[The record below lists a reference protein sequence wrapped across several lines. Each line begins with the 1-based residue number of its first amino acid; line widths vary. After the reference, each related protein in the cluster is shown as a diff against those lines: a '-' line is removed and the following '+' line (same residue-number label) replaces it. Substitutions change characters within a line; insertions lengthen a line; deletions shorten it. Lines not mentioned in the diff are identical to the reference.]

1 MATQDLHPARQ
12 AELLQPIVL
21 ATIDLTLI
29 LKQLHWNLRGP
40 HFLTIHEL
48 LDTLVDHAR
57 AISDE
62 LAERIVTL
70 GHPARGQAESAQTS
84 AVTPVPD
91 TFITDRHAVEL
102 SAERVATTI
111 AVMRHAQPTLGDLD
125 AVTEDLVIGA
135 IATLEKDLWML
146 RSHLL

>member
-21 ATIDLTLI
+21 ATIDLTLV

-40 HFLTIHEL
+40 HFLAIHEF
-48 LDTLVDHAR
+48 LDTLVDHTR

-70 GHPARGQAESAQTS
+70 GHPARGQAESAQS
-84 AVTPVPD
+84 SPVSPVPD
-91 TFITDRHAVEL
+91 TFITDRQAVEL